1 MLEGTATWL
10 QGFTHA
16 LEAEELPR
24 SIDFSHETDHL
35 DPLARACQTTMPEQY
50 SRLAMGQAGVKRKMR
65 IELKYLAC
73 G

>member
-24 SIDFSHETDHL
+24 PCLLYTSSAFSDHL
-35 DPLARACQTTMPEQY
+35 ATRPEVEDLM
-50 SRLAMGQAGVKRKMR
+50 SR
-65 IELKYLAC
+65 
-73 G
+73 